1 MLELRDVTKTYAGHG
16 AALRGI
22 SLRVETGHTL
32 ALVGPS
38 GCGKTTAL
46 RLINRLIEPDSG
58 ELLWDGTSLRNVDI
72 IAHRRSCGYVIQD
85 VGLLPHWTIAQNI
98 ATVPRLLEWDS
109 ARIAE
114 RVDELLKAV
123 DLDVAIKTRRPAQL
137 SGGQRQRVGIARA
150 LAARPKLLLMDEPFG
165 ALDPLTRVKLRSLVR
180 RIREKEQLTCVL
192 VTHDLQDAMQLADQ
206 VAVLRDG
213 QVVHLGAT
221 AELNAC
227 PDPWV
232 REFLGAAAG

>member
-16 AALRGI
+16 AALRDV
-22 SLRVETGHTL
+22 SLRIEQGQTL

-46 RLINRLIEPDSG
+46 RLMNRLIEPDSG
-58 ELLWDGTSLRNVDI
+58 ELFWDGTSLRDVDI

-109 ARIAE
+109 RAIE
-114 RVDELLKAV
+114 QRVDELLHAV
-123 DLDVAIKTRRPAQL
+123 DLDVSLKARRPAQL

-150 LAARPKLLLMDEPFG
+150 LAAKPKLLLMDEPFG
-165 ALDPLTRVKLRSLVR
+165 ALDPLTRAKLRQLVQ
-180 RIREKEQLTCVL
+180 RIRKKEKLTCVL
-192 VTHDLQDAMQLADQ
+192 VTHDLQDAMRLADRI
-206 VAVLRDG
+206 AVLRDG
-213 QVVHLGAT
+213 QVVHVGDT
-221 AELNAC
+221 AELDAC